1 MFMAKAKLVAAVVL
15 TVAVLGGGGAI
26 TYRTRAAGPASVQTK
41 PKPRAQDA
49 KAADRL
55 SALEAQLA
63 ELKKE
68 AEDKLRARED
78 QLAKEKA
85 VAADKLGALE
95 ALLAKKDK
103 ELKDTKAKLAAT
115 AEKLQFMQ
123 QLAKTFENEVKEA
136 HKALESAAV
145 NLRLNKTQKG
155 PQDSDRAALLEKT
168 RDEVELLEAQ
178 LLVKRVQLETA
189 KDTFG
194 AATKLREQITQLV
207 RNGTVP
213 HGDLARIDTEL
224 ISSKGQ
230 VQLKEAELKESEVRL
245 TQAKRRLAKLE
256 GPKKKVTNPANQEQ
270 RLKELE
276 QKLDA
281 LLKEMTILRQELKTR
296 RRGNP

>member
-68 AEDKLRARED
+68 AQDKLRARED

-189 KDTFG
+189 KVSLDATSDRLGRLQKVAPQG
-194 AATKLREQITQLV
+194 AISQEEIFRAREGVVT
-207 RNGTVP
+207 
-213 HGDLARIDTEL
+213 A
-224 ISSKGQ
+224 KAQ
-230 VQLKEAELKESEVRL
+230 VQLKEAELKEPVVRL
-245 TQAKRRLAKLE
+245 AQAKRRLAKLE
-256 GPKKKVTNPANQEQ
+256 GPKKTATNPANQEQ